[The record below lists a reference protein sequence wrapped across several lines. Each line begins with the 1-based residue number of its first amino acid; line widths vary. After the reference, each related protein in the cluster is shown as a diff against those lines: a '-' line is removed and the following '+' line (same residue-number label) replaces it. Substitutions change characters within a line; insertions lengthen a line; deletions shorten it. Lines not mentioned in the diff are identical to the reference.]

1 MILLDGPN
9 QPWYAEV
16 KGNGRIVLNDAVPNA
31 RDLLAK
37 HYPNLVATLDNQT
50 AADET
55 IDEVVTFMKKK
66 GALAGEEADVFTK
79 LEKTQKDRQDKK
91 GGKK

>member
-16 KGNGRIVLNDAVPNA
+16 KGNGRIVLNPAVPTA
-31 RDLLAK
+31 RELLAK

-50 AADET
+50 DADET
-55 IDEVVTFMKKK
+55 IDEVVRLMKKK

-79 LEKTQKDRQDKK
+79 LERTQKDRKDKK
-91 GGKK
+91 EGRK